1 MLKRDNSWLLV
12 VVCVVVSVLVG
23 SVFGRF
29 VLSPV
34 RVEGESMENTYHEG
48 NLEWCYHFGSIDR
61 GDVVVCNVEDKQLI
75 KRVIGMPGDT
85 IRVDASGVYI
95 NDELYK
101 ESYLKDGES
110 FFGGELSDGITLGS
124 DEYVVL
130 GDNRWVSRDSRSFGK
145 IKGNQ
150 IIGVVL

>member
-12 VVCVVVSVLVG
+12 VACVVISVLVG

-34 RVEGESMENTYHEG
+34 RVEGESMEDTYQEG

-61 GDVVVCNVEDKQLI
+61 GDVVVCDVEGKQLI

-85 IRVDASGVYI
+85 IKVDASGVYI

-110 FFGGELSDGITLGS
+110 FFGGELSEGITLGS

-145 IKGNQ
+145 ISGNQ

>member
-1 MLKRDNSWLLV
+1 MKRDNSWLLV
-12 VVCVVVSVLVG
+12 VVCVVFSVLVG

-34 RVEGESMENTYHEG
+34 RVEGESMEGTYHE
-48 NLEWCYHFGSIDR
+48 NDLEWCYHFGSIDR
-61 GDVVVCNVEDKQLI
+61 GDVVVCSVEGKQLI

-85 IRVDASGVYI
+85 IKVDDSGVYI
-95 NDELYK
+95 NDKLYE

-110 FFGGELSDGITLGS
+110 FFGGELSEGITLGS

-145 IKGNQ
+145 INGNQ
-150 IIGVVL
+150 IVGVVL

>member
-1 MLKRDNSWLLV
+1 MKRDNSWLLV

-34 RVEGESMENTYHEG
+34 MVEGESMEDTYQEG
-48 NLEWCYHFGSIDR
+48 SLEWCYHFGSIDR
-61 GDVVVCNVEDKQLI
+61 GDVVVCSVDGKQII

-85 IRVDASGVYI
+85 IKVDTDGVYI
-95 NDELYK
+95 NGKMYK

-110 FFGGELSDGITLGS
+110 FFGGVLSDGITLDT

-130 GDNRWVSRDSRSFGK
+130 GDNRWVSRDSREFGA
-145 IKGNQ
+145 IKGSQ
-150 IIGVVL
+150 IVGVVL